1 MKNLKE
7 EEGLDLPFSLENF
20 LSYYYNETSPIEKD
34 VVAIQVVIKHAKA
47 YELLS
52 DDEKS
57 LYISVIKFKL
67 EKMRHD
73 PNDTRKQIFL
83 SEYDKVFRVVASNE
97 SEETPYRQRE
107 MSEKLLLMY
116 YLVKCSVL
124 DSNEG
129 ENKINFSFI
138 NT

>member
-20 LSYYYNETSPIEKD
+20 LSYYYNETSPIEED

-73 PNDTRKQIFL
+73 PSDTRKQIFL